1 MTTVTQM
8 LDGEAITEIRERVC
22 YECDLVQS
30 IVGKLNPESK
40 YRYIRLMIYN
50 ILEYCVNL
58 LDENDGYSMLQ

>member
-1 MTTVTQM
+1 M
-8 LDGEAITEIRERVC
+8 LDSEAITEIRERVC

-30 IVGKLNPESK
+30 IVGKLNSESK

-50 ILEYCVNL
+50 ILEFCVNL

>member
-1 MTTVTQM
+1 MSSVTQM
-8 LDGEAITEIRERVC
+8 LDSEAITEIRERVC

-30 IVGKLNPESK
+30 IVGKLNSESK

-50 ILEYCVNL
+50 ILEFCVNL

>member
-1 MTTVTQM
+1 MSSVTQM
-8 LDGEAITEIRERVC
+8 LDSEAITEIRERVC

-30 IVGKLNPESK
+30 IVGKLTPESK

-50 ILEYCVNL
+50 ILEFCVNL

>member
-8 LDGEAITEIRERVC
+8 LDSEAITEIRERVC

>member
-1 MTTVTQM
+1 MSSVTQM
-8 LDGEAITEIRERVC
+8 LDSEAITEIRERVC

-50 ILEYCVNL
+50 ILEFCVNL

>member
-1 MTTVTQM
+1 M
-8 LDGEAITEIRERVC
+8 LDSEAITEIRERVC

-50 ILEYCVNL
+50 ILEFCVNL
-58 LDENDGYSMLQ
+58 LDENDGYSML